1 MGVIPADFP
10 GNHPVARID
19 PLDSTDP
26 TLRQFQHMAPGRRK
40 RSAGSRKI
48 RVDFRANRAK
58 PAREKD
64 WTRQAREAGEEELDT
79 LGTERVSGKGD
90 LSRKRTIIA
99 GDADQ
104 AVPGEQGMRDGTVVT
119 VYGAVAQVDDGKR
132 VWPCSIRRVLRTRS
146 IRARNVVT
154 VGDRVQFTVLGDRQ
168 GVEAEGVIESV
179 KPRRGEL
186 KRVVGHREHTVVAN
200 VDQAVIVTSAGAPKP
215 KPHLVDRYIVSAL
228 HGGIEPVIC
237 LNKID
242 QATPE
247 TVEPFVSLY
256 RRLGYKTLATSA
268 LTKEGM
274 DKLGEVLAG
283 KASVVA
289 GQSGVGK
296 SSLLNALQ
304 PGLNLSIGKVVEDT
318 LKGRHTTA
326 RATLLKLDLGGYV
339 VDTPGVKAFDL
350 SCVPAGEF
358 EEHFVEFVD
367 RVPHCKYPNCTHIR
381 EDHCAIRG
389 AVERG
394 LIHPDRYESYVRL
407 FTDEQQR

>member
-1 MGVIPADFP
+1 
-10 GNHPVARID
+10 
-19 PLDSTDP
+19 
-26 TLRQFQHMAPGRRK
+26 MAPGRKK
-40 RSAGSRKI
+40 RTPGSRKI

-79 LGTERVSGKGD
+79 LATERVSAKGD

-99 GDADQ
+99 GDADL
-104 AVPGEQGMRDGTVVT
+104 AAPGGDKTREGTVTT
-119 VYGAVAQVDDGKR
+119 VFGAIAQVDDGER
-132 VWPCSIRRVLRTRS
+132 LWPCSIRRVLRTRS

-154 VGDRVQFTVLGDRQ
+154 VGDHVRFSVLGDRE

-179 KPRRGEL
+179 EPRHGEL

-200 VDQAVIVTSAGAPKP
+200 VDQAVIVTSAGVPSP
-215 KPHLVDRYIVSAL
+215 KPHLVDRYVVSAL

-242 QATPE
+242 QVTPE
-247 TVEPFVSLY
+247 ETHPFLSLY
-256 RRLGYKTLATSA
+256 RQLGYKTLATSA
-268 LTKEGM
+268 VTGEGV
-274 DKLGEVLAG
+274 DRLRDVLAG
-283 KASVVA
+283 KSSVIA

-296 SSLLNALQ
+296 STLLNAMQ
-304 PGLNLSIGKVVEDT
+304 PGLNLAVGEVVEDT

-326 RATLLKLDLGGYV
+326 RATLLRLDAGGYV

-350 SCVPAGEF
+350 GCVPPEEF

-381 EDHCAIRG
+381 EDHCAIRE
-389 AVERG
+389 AVDQG